1 MNNMRIIGIDYG
13 EARAGI
19 AITDALKITAQ
30 GLETINHNGSDKKL
44 LARLD
49 EIIEEYKDIETIVV
63 GMPIHMNGDISQ
75 RAEITKKFIH
85 KLKCKYNKMKITSV
99 DERLT
104 TVQAHRTM
112 NDLQIDNRKK
122 RRFSRYNISC
132 IYIRNI
138 Y

>member
-1 MNNMRIIGIDYG
+1 MRIMGIDYG

-19 AITDALKITAQ
+19 AITDVLKITAQ

-85 KLKCKYNKMKITSV
+85 KLKCKYNKIKITSV

-122 RRFSRYNISC
+122 RRFSRYNIGC